1 MYKRTA
7 LVLGAGGF
15 IGSHMVKRLRSEGYW
30 VRGVDLKYPEFSETE
45 ANEFIQGDLRD
56 VNFVSRVIQFKGY
69 QGNFFNEVPYRLI
82 EPFDEIYQFA
92 ADMGGAGFVFTG
104 ENDADIMH
112 NSVSINL
119 NVLEE
124 QRKLNETFDGV
135 KKGWTEAN
143 RPKLEWKTKIF
154 YSGSACMYPEHNQ
167 LDPENP
173 DCRESTAYPA
183 NPDSEYGWEKLFSE
197 RLYLSYNRNHN
208 MPVRIARYH
217 NIFGPEGTWKG
228 GREKAP
234 AAICR
239 KVAYVPQSGG
249 SIEVWGDGKQT
260 RSFLYIDECIEATR
274 RLMDSEFIGPVNI
287 GSEEMVSIN
296 ELVDITARV
305 AKKVVTKVYDLTA
318 PRGVMGRNS
327 NNDLIKEKLGWEY
340 SMTLEEG
347 IRKTYGWISW
357 EASKE
362 IYSDKNIVGMNVV

>member
-1 MYKRTA
+1 MKTA

-15 IGSHMVKRLRSEGYW
+15 IGSHMVRRLRSEGYW
-30 VRGVDLKYPEFSETE
+30 VRGVDIKYPEFSETE
-45 ANEFIQGDLRD
+45 ANEFIQGDLRNVD
-56 VNFVSRVIQFKGY
+56 FVRRVIQFKGY
-69 QGNFFNEVPYRLI
+69 QGNHFNEVPYRLI

-124 QRKLNETFDGV
+124 QRKLNETFDGE
-135 KKGWTEAN
+135 KKTWTEAN
-143 RPKLEWKTKIF
+143 RPKLDWKTKIF

-167 LDPENP
+167 LDPNNP
-173 DCRESTAYPA
+173 DCSESSAYPA
-183 NPDSEYGWEKLFSE
+183 DPDSEYGWEKLFSE
-197 RLYLSYNRNHN
+197 RLYLAYSRNYS

-217 NIFGPEGTWKG
+217 NIFGPEGTWEG

-239 KVAYVPQSGG
+239 KVAHADDDD
-249 SIEVWGDGKQT
+249 SIEVWGDGDQT

-287 GSEEMVSIN
+287 GSEEMVTIN
-296 ELVDITARV
+296 QLVDITAKV
-305 AKKVVTKVYDLTA
+305 SGKNISKKHIDGPL
-318 PRGVMGRNS
+318 GVRGRNS
-327 NNDLIKEKLGWEY
+327 NNDLIREKLGWDY
-340 SMTLEEG
+340 TMTLKEG
-347 IRKTYGWISW
+347 IRKTYTWI
-357 EASKE
+357 KE
-362 IYSDKNIVGMNVV
+362 EINEK